1 MAGVLSER
9 EWSLRQCKL
18 ADKELQETLDCF
30 HLAQDCLKS
39 WIADLEEGIDE
50 PVVSVPLTSP
60 HAEGV
65 GRYLASLGGQVET
78 DETFLSVKL
87 TK

>member
-9 EWSLRQCKL
+9 EWNLRQCKL
-18 ADKELQETLDCF
+18 ADEQLQDTLECF
-30 HLAQDCLKS
+30 HLAQDCVKS

-50 PVVSVPLTSP
+50 PVISVPLSSP
-60 HAEGV
+60 HAERV
-65 GRYLASLGGQVET
+65 GRYLASIGGQVET